1 LVLAA
6 PVVQVVRAPVVLEQ
20 MATLVAH
27 LDSARSTLL
36 VGEPDGVVALELLQ
50 LRLVMDTPQ
59 DSS

>member
-1 LVLAA
+1 VLAA
-6 PVVQVVRAPVVLEQ
+6 PVVQVALAPVVLEQ
-20 MATLVAH
+20 MAILVAH

-36 VGEPDGVVALELLQ
+36 VGEPEWVVALEPLQ